1 MGIII
6 GIDGGGTKT
15 RFAAYDLIEKKLAGN
30 VVLEGTDY
38 KQDGFDAVVERVKTG
53 TRALLEAC
61 QPSRLEAVCFGMPGY
76 SEAPAGDEEMAR
88 RLAEIFV
95 QIPCFLY
102 NDVDVALEGAF
113 YGTQGILAV
122 AGTGSLAYG
131 RNKAG
136 LVDRC
141 GGWSEFFG
149 DEGSGFWIGRQLLEI
164 FSKQSDGRLEKSRL
178 YELTRA
184 YFGLQPD
191 ENDFQI
197 LTRAEC
203 NSGSRAAT
211 AALNMVV
218 KQAADQGDRQARSIF
233 DRAAG
238 EIAGLIC
245 ALRSKLNFQG
255 ITPVAVSGGLFH
267 MDQYITRPMTEILQE
282 RFEVSVSKPR
292 LGPCCGAIA
301 LAAEKIGGSG
311 MALSVYEAMSEDDG
325 CRGL

>member
-1 MGIII
+1 MGMII

-15 RFAAYDLIEKKLAGN
+15 RFAAYDLTKKRLAGN
-30 VVLEGTDY
+30 VVLGGADY
-38 KQDGFDAVVERVKTG
+38 KQDGFDAVVGRVKTG
-53 TRALLEAC
+53 ISVLLEAC
-61 QPSRLEAVCFGMPGY
+61 RSPKLEAVCFGMPGY
-76 SEAPAGDEEMAR
+76 TEDPAGDEEMAR
-88 RLAEIFV
+88 RLAEIFAQV
-95 QIPCFLY
+95 PCFLF
-102 NDVDVALEGAF
+102 NDVYVALEGAF

-131 RNKAG
+131 RNEAG

-141 GGWSEFFG
+141 GGWSAFFG

-184 YFGLQPD
+184 YFGLRPD
-191 ENDFQI
+191 ESDFQI

-211 AALNMVV
+211 AALNLVV
-218 KQAADQGDRQARSIF
+218 KQAADQGDQQARNIF
-233 DRAAG
+233 ERAAG

-245 ALRSKLNFQG
+245 ALHSKLNFQG

-267 MDQYITRPMTEILQE
+267 MDQYITRPMTGILQD

-301 LAAEKIGGSG
+301 LAAERIGGGG
-311 MALSVYEAMSEDDG
+311 MALSIYEAMSEDKE